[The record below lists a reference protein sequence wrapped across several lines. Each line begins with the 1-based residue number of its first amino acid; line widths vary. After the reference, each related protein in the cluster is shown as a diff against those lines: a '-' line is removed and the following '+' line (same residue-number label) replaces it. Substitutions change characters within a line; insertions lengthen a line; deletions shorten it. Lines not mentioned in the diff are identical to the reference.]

1 MGVENEELTAPD
13 SSVEVQDVSAP
24 AVTPVADADAGSSS
38 AKPGDERKSSLQIVR
53 DAIATTRKEDAA
65 PAAPPAA
72 EDEGERK
79 ADEAAQAPEV
89 SKEGGEF
96 ADVPFHKHP
105 RFKQLVS
112 ERNALKVDAERYQNV
127 QRFLDSSGVSGEEAS
142 QALQIMA
149 LSKLDPAKAWE
160 MLKPLAQDLLAR
172 TGALLPEDLRDRVSR
187 GELTK
192 EAAAEISRLRA
203 QTAARDSRSQIE
215 ARQREREEAD
225 KATRACIDAAEAWET
240 KARRDPDF
248 AALSEDLER
257 EVLWLQ
263 RQEGVPKEPD
273 GVKKQLDTALKNV
286 KSRRPSE
293 RRMEPKAHIGGGA
306 VAGGT
311 QRPANPT
318 TLDIVR
324 ARGRL

>member
-1 MGVENEELTAPD
+1 MGVEDQELGPPD
-13 SSVEVQDVSAP
+13 SSVEVQDAAAP
-24 AVTPVADADAGSSS
+24 AVTPIADNDAGSSS
-38 AKPGDERKSSLQIVR
+38 AQPGDERKSSLQIVR
-53 DAIATTRKEDAA
+53 DAIAATRKEDPA
-65 PAAPPAA
+65 PAASPAA
-72 EDEGERK
+72 EDEGERE
-79 ADEAAQAPEV
+79 ADEAAPPEAPKDGKDDY
-89 SKEGGEF
+89 S
-96 ADVPFHKHP
+96 DVPFHKHP

-112 ERNALKVDAERYQNV
+112 ERNALKQDAERYQNV
-127 QRFLDSSGVSGEEAS
+127 QRFLDSSGVSGEEAG

-215 ARQREREEAD
+215 AQQRQREEAD
-225 KATRACIDAAEAWET
+225 KASRACVDAAEAWE
-240 KARRDPDF
+240 RRVMRDPDY
-248 AALSEDLER
+248 AALSDDLQR

-263 RQEGVPKEPD
+263 RQDGVPKDAE

-286 KSRRPSE
+286 KSRRPPE
-293 RRMEPKAHIGGGA
+293 RRTEPKVHIGGGA

-324 ARGRL
+324 NRGRS